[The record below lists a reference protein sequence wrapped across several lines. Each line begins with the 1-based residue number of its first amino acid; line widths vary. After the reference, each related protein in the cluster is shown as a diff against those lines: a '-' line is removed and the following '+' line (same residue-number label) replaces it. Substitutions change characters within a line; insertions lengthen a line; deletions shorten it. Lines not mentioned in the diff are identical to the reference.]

1 MALGQ
6 QTGSTPADVG
16 PKNFDLTPATYTTL
30 GTLLDPTKPDVRELY
45 VETFGDQGITGFLDL
60 VGAKEERWHL

>member
-1 MALGQ
+1 MAISQ
-6 QTGSTPADVG
+6 QTSSDAVGG

-30 GTLLDPTKPDVRELY
+30 GSLLDPTRPDVRELY

-60 VGAKEERWHL
+60 TTTRIGRFVQ